1 MLTFKEFITL
11 SENRAKS
18 QSVSFAQQL
27 QDYEREKESKEKL
40 LNRAQKLKQRQRRKA
55 DEFKRKSRQEMERQ
69 AQLKASS
76 SDDADDDLQQSKE
89 THRRNITSMS
99 SGVKSATKST
109 IKGGA
114 RLLKYVSRKLK
125 GRGR

>member
-1 MLTFKEFITL
+1 MITFKEFITL
-11 SENRAKS
+11 SENKAKL
-18 QSVSFAQQL
+18 QSATFAQQL

-76 SDDADDDLQQSKE
+76 QDDADDDLQQSKE

-99 SGVKSATKST
+99 SGIKHATKST
-109 IKGGA
+109 LKGGA
-114 RLLKYVSRKLK
+114 RLIKYASRKLR

>member
-1 MLTFKEFITL
+1 MITFKEFITL
-11 SENRAKS
+11 SENKAKL
-18 QSVSFAQQL
+18 QSATFAQQL

-76 SDDADDDLQQSKE
+76 QDDADDDLQQSKE

-99 SGVKSATKST
+99 SGVKRATKST
-109 IKGGA
+109 LKGGA
-114 RLLKYVSRKLK
+114 RLIKYASRKLR